1 MFGYVNHHASCYMD
15 SVLVA
20 LFVPPC
26 TAWPDVFFSGG
37 GGGGGVRDAL
47 IAQLRVDMERLRRG
61 GGTGAG
67 DAWTCHEVRSALRAF
82 ARHFP
87 ASTAGVDVQ
96 SNTPQSAVDFLQFL
110 VRACGVDTQRVTQFQ
125 TSTTALTRRPGT
137 EAAAAAAAGG
147 GSSISRLIR
156 EWMSVPTKTKWTRD
170 NAHLLTDASERAA
183 LQKDARALL
192 SENMEGDVRRVT
204 PPEST
209 CVFLCQLTS
218 ADTNAEAEADADANA
233 GPSPINIARQL
244 LPHIETIDAACYNG
258 RVGWKIV
265 AVRLLH
271 APLLVIEVSRNVT
284 MFSTATT
291 TPRVQKVTT
300 PVSFGVFDVASQQWL
315 LRVHDKVFGLVAV
328 VCHVGGAGGGGH
340 YVSYVRAATGWLFY
354 DDTTPRGEMVPVTAS
369 FRGLPPRFPRPA
381 VEGELFFYATC
392 AN

>member
-1 MFGYVNHHASCYMD
+1 MD

-20 LFVPPC
+20 LFVPAC
-26 TAWPDVFFSGG
+26 TAWGDVFFTAGSGSG
-37 GGGGGVRDAL
+37 DGADGPHRDAVV
-47 IAQLRVDMERLRRG
+47 AQLRVDMERLRRG
-61 GGTGAG
+61 GGSDG
-67 DAWTCHEVRSALRAF
+67 DNAWTCHEIRAALRAF
-82 ARHFP
+82 ARHHP

-110 VRACGVDTQRVTQFQ
+110 VSACGVDTQRVTQFQ
-125 TSTTALTRRPGT
+125 TSTTALTRRPAT
-137 EAAAAAAAGG
+137 EAAAAAAAAAGG
-147 GSSISRLIR
+147 SSSISRLIR

-192 SENMEGDVRRVT
+192 SENTEGDVRRVT

-218 ADTNAEAEADADANA
+218 TDADAGTVPPA
-233 GPSPINIARQL
+233 SINIARQL

-291 TPRVQKVTT
+291 TPRMQKVTT
-300 PVSFGVFDVASQQWL
+300 PVSFGVFNVASQQWL

-328 VCHVGGAGGGGH
+328 VCHVGGGGGGH

-381 VEGELFFYATC
+381 VEGELFFYA
-392 AN
+392 AFSK